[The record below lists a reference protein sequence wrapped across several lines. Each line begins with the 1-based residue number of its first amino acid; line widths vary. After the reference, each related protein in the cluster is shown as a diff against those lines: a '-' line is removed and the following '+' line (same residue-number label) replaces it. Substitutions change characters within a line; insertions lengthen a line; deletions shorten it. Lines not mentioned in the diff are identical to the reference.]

1 MAHYDFDTVIDRSN
15 TNALNTDGFRRYI
28 FHADIDKTFDV
39 PDSDFIRMW
48 VADME
53 FAVAPEIR
61 QAMKDRID
69 RKIFGY
75 TGLYSSD
82 YYDAL
87 SGWCRT
93 RYGWSFPREELVI
106 APGVVTAL
114 HQLIQDLVGEG
125 EKVLTMTPAY
135 GQFQVACRH
144 NGVEL
149 LSSKLVRDDSGRFNV
164 DWEDLEE
171 KASGKETVL
180 LLLCNPHNP
189 TGRVWSREELERIG
203 QLAQK
208 HDLWIIS
215 DEIHCDL
222 LRRGGKHIPM
232 GRILPDEPKLI
243 TCMSASKTF
252 NLAGLQ
258 MSNIII
264 RDKKERE
271 RFVRRLLSANA
282 INPISLAA
290 HQAAYEQ
297 GGEWLNALQEYL
309 DGNFDLLTEFLDRQL
324 PEAVY
329 APSEAT
335 YLAWVDLSAYFPEGS
350 DLPDFFAN
358 RAGVILEGGSGM
370 FVDNAD
376 GCVRLNL
383 AMPRAMVQEGLER
396 IARAVHSLRE
406 ET

>member
-1 MAHYDFDTVIDRSN
+1 MTHYDFDTVIDRSH

-28 FHADIDKTFDV
+28 FHADDDRIFAV

-75 TGLYSSD
+75 TGLFSSD

-87 SGWCRT
+87 SAWCRD
-93 RYGWSFPREELVI
+93 RYGWIFPREELVI
-106 APGVVTAL
+106 SPGVVAAL
-114 HQLIQDLVGEG
+114 HQLIRDLVGQG
-125 EKVLTMTPAY
+125 ECALTLTPAY
-135 GQFQVACRH
+135 GQFEAACRH
-144 NGVEL
+144 NKVEL
-149 LSSKLVRDDSGRFNV
+149 LSSRLIRDETGRFV
-164 DWEDLEE
+164 IDWTDLEE
-171 KASGKETVL
+171 KASRRETVL

-189 TGRVWSREELERIG
+189 TGRVWSREELEGIG
-203 QLAQK
+203 QLARK
-208 HDLWIIS
+208 YDLWIIS

-222 LRRGGKHIPM
+222 LRRGKTHIPM
-232 GRILPDEPKLI
+232 GAVLPEEERLI

-258 MSNIII
+258 MSNIMI
-264 RDKKERE
+264 RDNTERR
-271 RFVRRLLSANA
+271 RFAREFLSANA

-290 HQAAYEQ
+290 HQAAYES
-297 GGEWLNALQEYL
+297 GGEWLSQLREYL
-309 DGNFDLLTEFLDRQL
+309 DGNFDLLTEFLKTEL

-335 YLAWVDLSAYFPEGS
+335 YLAWVDLSAYFPKGS

-358 RAGVILEGGSGM
+358 QAGVLLEGGSSM

-376 GCVRLNL
+376 RCVRLNL
-383 AMPRAMVQEGLER
+383 AMPRVMVREGLDR
-396 IARAVHSLRE
+396 IAKAVHSLRE
-406 ET
+406 DG

>member
-15 TNALNTDGFRRYI
+15 TNALNTDGYRGYI
-28 FHADIDKTFDV
+28 FRAGEEKTFERS
-39 PDSDFIRMW
+39 DSDFIRMW

-61 QAMKDRID
+61 QAMKERID

-87 SGWCRT
+87 TAWCRKH
-93 RYGWSFPREELVI
+93 YGWSFPREELVI
-106 APGVVTAL
+106 SPGVVAAL
-114 HQLIQDLVGEG
+114 YQLVEDLVGEG

-135 GQFQVACRH
+135 GQFQAACRH
-144 NGVEL
+144 QGVEL
-149 LSSKLVRDDSGRFNV
+149 LSSKLIRDENRRFQI

-171 KASGKETVL
+171 KASRPETVL

-203 QLAQK
+203 TIARK
-208 HDLWIIS
+208 YDLWIIS

-222 LRRGGKHIPM
+222 LRRGQQHIPM
-232 GRILPDEPKLI
+232 GAVLPEEERLI
-243 TCMSASKTF
+243 TCMSASKSF

-258 MSNIII
+258 MSNILI
-264 RDKKERE
+264 RSEKERI
-271 RFVRRLLSANA
+271 RFIRRFKSANA
-282 INPISLAA
+282 VNPISLAA

-297 GGEWLNALQEYL
+297 GELWLTELRAYL
-309 DGNFDLLTEFLDRQL
+309 DGNFEVLDAWLSQKL

-329 APSEAT
+329 SPSEAT
-335 YLAWVDLSAYFPEGS
+335 YLAWVDLSAYFPENA

-358 RAGVILEGGSGM
+358 KAGVILEGGNSL

-376 GCVRLNL
+376 RCVRLNL
-383 AMPRAMVQEGLER
+383 AMPLATVTEGLTRITEAIRKER
-396 IARAVHSLRE
+396 Q
-406 ET
+406 

>member
-28 FHADIDKTFDV
+28 FRAGNDKTFDV
-39 PDSDFIRMW
+39 PDEDFIRMW

-149 LSSKLVRDDSGRFNV
+149 LSSRLVRDGSGRFNV

-180 LLLCNPHNP
+180 LILCNPHNP

-232 GRILPDEPKLI
+232 GR
-243 TCMSASKTF
+243 
-252 NLAGLQ
+252 
-258 MSNIII
+258 
-264 RDKKERE
+264 
-271 RFVRRLLSANA
+271 
-282 INPISLAA
+282 PISLAA

-309 DGNFDLLTEFLDRQL
+309 DGNFDLLTEYLDRQL

-406 ET
+406 DV

>member
-1 MAHYDFDTVIDRSN
+1 MTHYDFDTVIDRSN

-28 FHADIDKTFDV
+28 FHADDDRTFAI

-61 QAMKDRID
+61 QAMTNRID

-75 TGLYSSD
+75 TGLFSSD

-87 SGWCRT
+87 SAWCRD

-106 APGVVTAL
+106 SPGVVTAL
-114 HQLIQDLVGEG
+114 HQLIGDLVGEG
-125 EKVLTMTPAY
+125 ECALTLTPAY
-135 GQFQVACRH
+135 GQFEVACRH
-144 NGVEL
+144 NRVEL
-149 LSSKLVRDDSGRFNV
+149 LSSRLVREESGRFV
-164 DWEDLEE
+164 IDWADLEE
-171 KASGKETVL
+171 KASRRETVL

-189 TGRVWSREELERIG
+189 TGRVWSREELEGIG
-203 QLAQK
+203 QLALK
-208 HDLWIIS
+208 YDLWIIS

-222 LRRGGKHIPM
+222 LRRGKTHIPM
-232 GRILPDEPKLI
+232 GAVLPEEERLI

-264 RDKKERE
+264 RDRTERE
-271 RFVRRLLSANA
+271 RFTRNLLTANA

-290 HQAAYEQ
+290 HQAAYES
-297 GGEWLNALQEYL
+297 GGEWLSQLREYL
-309 DGNFDLLTEFLDRQL
+309 DGNFDLLTEFLKTEL

-358 RAGVILEGGSGM
+358 QAGVLLEGGSSM

-376 GCVRLNL
+376 RCVRLNL
-383 AMPRAMVQEGLER
+383 AMPRAMVREGLDR
-396 IARAVHSLRE
+396 IAKAVHSLRE
-406 ET
+406 DG

>member
-1 MAHYDFDTVIDRSN
+1 MT
-15 TNALNTDGFRRYI
+15 
-28 FHADIDKTFDV
+28 
-39 PDSDFIRMW
+39 
-48 VADME
+48 
-53 FAVAPEIR
+53 
-61 QAMKDRID
+61 DRID

-75 TGLYSSD
+75 TGLFSSD

-87 SGWCRT
+87 SAWCRD

-106 APGVVTAL
+106 SPGVVTAL
-114 HQLIQDLVGEG
+114 HQLIGDLVGEG
-125 EKVLTMTPAY
+125 ECALTLTPAY
-135 GQFQVACRH
+135 GQFEVACRH
-144 NGVEL
+144 NRVDL
-149 LSSKLVRDDSGRFNV
+149 LSSRLVREESGRFV
-164 DWEDLEE
+164 IDWADLEE
-171 KASGKETVL
+171 KVSRRETVL

-189 TGRVWSREELERIG
+189 TGRVWSREELEGIG
-203 QLAQK
+203 QLALK
-208 HDLWIIS
+208 YDLWIIS

-222 LRRGGKHIPM
+222 LRRGKTHIPM
-232 GRILPDEPKLI
+232 GAVLPEEERLI

-264 RDKKERE
+264 RDRTERN
-271 RFVRRLLSANA
+271 RFTRNLLTANA

-290 HQAAYEQ
+290 HQSAYES
-297 GGEWLNALQEYL
+297 GGEWLSQLQEYL
-309 DGNFDLLTEFLDRQL
+309 DGNFDLLTEFLKTEL

-335 YLAWVDLSAYFPEGS
+335 YLAWVDLSAYFSEGS

-358 RAGVILEGGSGM
+358 QAGVLLEGGSSM

-376 GCVRLNL
+376 RCVQLNL
-383 AMPRAMVQEGLER
+383 AMPRAMVREGLDR

-406 ET
+406 AG